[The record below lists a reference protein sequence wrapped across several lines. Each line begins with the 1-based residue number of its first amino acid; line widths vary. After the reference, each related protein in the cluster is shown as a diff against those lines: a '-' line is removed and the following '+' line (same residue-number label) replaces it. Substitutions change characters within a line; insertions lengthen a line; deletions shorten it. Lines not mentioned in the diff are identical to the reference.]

1 MYLLLTLTLGGLKK
15 GPKVQK
21 NVVRNACAT
30 LYTKANVTNICDHWI
45 GKGRR
50 KDQRERK
57 KLLMS
62 VTLGLTPLVSVM
74 LGLTP
79 LVSVTLGLTPL
90 IFFQLHSQPHPQL
103 DIVNIF

>member
-1 MYLLLTLTLGGLKK
+1 MYLLLTLTLRGLKK

-21 NVVRNACAT
+21 NVVRNARAT

-50 KDQRERK
+50 KDQRERE

-62 VTLGLTPLVSVM
+62 VTLGLTPLVSVT

-79 LVSVTLGLTPL
+79 HVSVTLGLTSL
-90 IFFQLHSQPHPQL
+90 IFFQFHSQTPPRMANEL
-103 DIVNIF
+103 